1 MDRETAVKWL
11 LNNPAKFGNL
21 VGFTKLGDL
30 HNDWLISMMTATDD
44 QTLQAHRGSYKTTC
58 VSIALALLMI
68 LLPNKKILFQR
79 KTDSDVKEV
88 VEQVRGI
95 LSRPQTSVFIDA
107 IYGVKLKLDKSNATE
122 ITTNLTTDPRG
133 TSQLTGMG
141 IGGSLTGKH
150 YDYIFTD
157 DIVNLSDRLSK
168 ADRDKT
174 KMVYQEL
181 QNIKNRGGRIFN
193 TGTPWHKEDA
203 FGLMPNI
210 KRFDCYSTGLI
221 TDVELAD
228 IKSKMLPS
236 LFAANYE
243 LRHIASED
251 VIFTSPI
258 INADPALVEQG
269 ICHIDAAYGGEDYT
283 AFTICNKKNGK
294 YYIFGKMWKKHIDDV
309 MGEVIKLREQFNA
322 GRILCEDNADKG
334 YLVKELRAKGE
345 RAVKYHE
352 STNKFYKITTYLKGA
367 WGDIEFVAG
376 TDQDYINQICDYNE
390 NAEHDDAPDSAASII
405 RQLWKKTEQS
415 TGLSLY
421 L

>member
-141 IGGSLTGKH
+141 IGSSLTGKH
-150 YDYIFTD
+150 FDRIFTD

-174 KMVYQEL
+174 KIVYQEL
-181 QNIKNRGGRIFN
+181 QNVK
-193 TGTPWHKEDA
+193 TG
-203 FGLMPNI
+203 
-210 KRFDCYSTGLI
+210 
-221 TDVELAD
+221 
-228 IKSKMLPS
+228 
-236 LFAANYE
+236 AA
-243 LRHIASED
+243 
-251 VIFTSPI
+251 
-258 INADPALVEQG
+258 
-269 ICHIDAAYGGEDYT
+269 
-283 AFTICNKKNGK
+283 
-294 YYIFGKMWKKHIDDV
+294 
-309 MGEVIKLREQFNA
+309 
-322 GRILCEDNADKG
+322 G
-334 YLVKELRAKGE
+334 YLTRERRGTRKMPLR
-345 RAVKYHE
+345 
-352 STNKFYKITTYLKGA
+352 
-367 WGDIEFVAG
+367 
-376 TDQDYINQICDYNE
+376 
-390 NAEHDDAPDSAASII
+390 
-405 RQLWKKTEQS
+405 
-415 TGLSLY
+415 
-421 L
+421 